1 MEDLIHA
8 ILYGHLEL
16 EIKDLSDKE
25 QLEALRAIVA
35 NPSCVKRLKI
45 DSKMQIILECL
56 RWLSPEIE
64 HLQHTQPQTK

>member
-25 QLEALRAIVA
+25 QLEALRAIDEIPE
-35 NPSCVKRLKI
+35 NISIYKSKI
-45 DSKMQIILECL
+45 HKA
-56 RWLSPEIE
+56 R
-64 HLQHTQPQTK
+64 